1 MFMCM
6 CLHIKWTAVISKFYL
21 CVFTS
26 WLQFFWWFQK
36 SPVTSLVKGNKCSFW
51 HLVPHWV
58 WYIILITDVGPWD
71 TFNLV
76 RKQYASISLEF
87 IDLTCLNLL
96 FYKSSF
102 NTINIFWGQFIFS
115 SAKNPNKA
123 PWSCLISRSLMS
135 HHRLLNAWTCVII
148 RLNSLHF
155 STTGEFMS
163 CQAVQTKSD
172 GKIIKINLHVSN
184 LPHADQYPAETTHSP
199 GHWQYSPGWGRRID
213 RWGQTGR
220 GWPGSLR
227 GLQPRTPGSDGH
239 SLLGNPK
246 LRKEV
251 QDSTFSVHQPRMNFI
266 LNRYEKN
273 LCTETEKSC
282 LEIAS

>member
-1 MFMCM
+1 M
-6 CLHIKWTAVISKFYL
+6 S
-21 CVFTS
+21 
-26 WLQFFWWFQK
+26 Q
-36 SPVTSLVKGNKCSFW
+36 
-51 HLVPHWV
+51 
-58 WYIILITDVGPWD
+58 
-71 TFNLV
+71 
-76 RKQYASISLEF
+76 SIF
-87 IDLTCLNLL
+87 

-102 NTINIFWGQFIFS
+102 NTINIFWGQFFFS

-135 HHRLLNAWTCVII
+135 HQCLLNAWTCVII

-184 LPHADQYPAETTHSP
+184 LPRADQYPAETTHSP

-227 GLQPRTPGSDGH
+227 GLQPRTPGSDEH

-251 QDSTFSVHQPRMNFI
+251 QDGTFSVLQPRMNFI

>member
-1 MFMCM
+1 MSQSIF
-6 CLHIKWTAVISKFYL
+6 
-21 CVFTS
+21 FTKVLS
-26 WLQFFWWFQK
+26 IRLTFFGVSFFFPLQK
-36 SPVTSLVKGNKCSFW
+36 
-51 HLVPHWV
+51 
-58 WYIILITDVGPWD
+58 
-71 TFNLV
+71 
-76 RKQYASISLEF
+76 
-87 IDLTCLNLL
+87 
-96 FYKSSF
+96 
-102 NTINIFWGQFIFS
+102 
-115 SAKNPNKA
+115 KNPNKA

-135 HHRLLNAWTCVII
+135 RQRLLNEWTCVSI

-199 GHWQYSPGWGRRID
+199 GHWQYSPGWGHRID

-266 LNRYEKN
+266 LNRYERK

>member
-1 MFMCM
+1 MSQCIF
-6 CLHIKWTAVISKFYL
+6 
-21 CVFTS
+21 
-26 WLQFFWWFQK
+26 
-36 SPVTSLVKGNKCSFW
+36 
-51 HLVPHWV
+51 
-58 WYIILITDVGPWD
+58 
-71 TFNLV
+71 
-76 RKQYASISLEF
+76 
-87 IDLTCLNLL
+87 

-102 NTINIFWGQFIFS
+102 NTINIFWSQFIFS
-115 SAKNPNKA
+115 SAKKTNKA

-184 LPHADQYPAETTHSP
+184 LPRADQYPAETTHSP

-246 LRKEV
+246 LRKV
-251 QDSTFSVHQPRMNFI
+251 QDGTFSVHQPRMNFI
-266 LNRYEKN
+266 LNRYDQI
-273 LCTETEKSC
+273 LCTETEN
-282 LEIAS
+282 LFGNI

>member
-1 MFMCM
+1 
-6 CLHIKWTAVISKFYL
+6 
-21 CVFTS
+21 
-26 WLQFFWWFQK
+26 
-36 SPVTSLVKGNKCSFW
+36 
-51 HLVPHWV
+51 
-58 WYIILITDVGPWD
+58 
-71 TFNLV
+71 
-76 RKQYASISLEF
+76 
-87 IDLTCLNLL
+87 
-96 FYKSSF
+96 
-102 NTINIFWGQFIFS
+102 
-115 SAKNPNKA
+115 
-123 PWSCLISRSLMS
+123 MS
-135 HHRLLNAWTCVII
+135 HQRLLNAWTCVII

-172 GKIIKINLHVSN
+172 GKIIKINLHFSN
-184 LPHADQYPAETTHSP
+184 LPRADQYPAETTHSP
-199 GHWQYSPGWGRRID
+199 GHWQYFPGWGRRID

-251 QDSTFSVHQPRMNFI
+251 QDGTFSVHQPRMNFI
-266 LNRYEKN
+266 LNRYERK
-273 LCTETEKSC
+273 LCTETEKKSC